1 MRFDLHTHTTAS
13 DGSYHPKELIV
24 KAQSIGLGGIAI
36 TDHDT
41 TSGLEEGIKAGTDLS
56 IMVIPGIEFST
67 DWGIDEVHILG
78 YFIDYNNKR
87 LLKLLNVL
95 KRERWDRGKKIVGN
109 LNSFGLKISWNDVI
123 TAAKGGVVGRPHIGQ
138 VLIDNK
144 SVSSMKQAFDLYL
157 GKGKPGY
164 VSRFKLTTQQAIEEV
179 KYAGGVPVLAHP
191 GLLKQSE
198 IVKDMLVWGL
208 EGIEAF
214 YPQHT
219 RKQQRLFKKMGE
231 SYNLVLTGGSDFHGE
246 KRYSNQLGSI
256 AIPLKTILALKE
268 RRGGKQYYGNS

>member
-1 MRFDLHTHTTAS
+1 MRFDLHTHTNAS
-13 DGSYHPKELIV
+13 DGSHHPKEVVV
-24 KAQSIGLGGIAI
+24 KAKHIGLGGIAI

-41 TSGLEEGIKAGTDLS
+41 TRGLKEGIKAGIELS
-56 IMVIPGIEFST
+56 ITVIPGIELST

-78 YFIDYNNKR
+78 YFIDYNNER

-95 KRERWDRGKKIVGN
+95 ERERWERGKKIVDN
-109 LNSFGLKISWNDVI
+109 LNSFGLKISWNDVR

-144 SVSSMKQAFDLYL
+144 SVSNMKQAFDLYL

-164 VSRFKLTTQQAIEEV
+164 VSRFKLTPQQAIEEV
-179 KYAGGVPVLAHP
+179 KHVGGVPVVAHP
-191 GLLKQSE
+191 GLLKKYE
-198 IVKDMLVWGL
+198 IVKDLVTWGL

-219 RKQQRLFKKMGE
+219 RKQQRLFKQLGE
-231 SYNLVLTGGSDFHGE
+231 SYNLLLTGGSDFHGE
-246 KRYSNQLGSI
+246 TRNSNQLGS
-256 AIPLKTILALKE
+256 ATVPLKTILELKE
-268 RRGGKQYYGNS
+268 RRGGK